1 MGQFT
6 RDQPREEMRGKHNL
20 IFLVICLAK
29 YCKSVEEIDY
39 EYIEEPDQD
48 ANRRFFLGGN
58 DEAHDEL
65 EHHEFREPSQYQY
78 DDKLPFGKLSDKET
92 LTIEQFV
99 NELKRRKEAKAKQKK
114 KQLSKVSVNK
124 NSKNKK
130 NPKKVKS
137 NSSVNKKSKPQKEK
151 STSTNPRKSKTKQ
164 RPNSGRKTKPSKS
177 VGGNSPKKD
186 NKHNIKDSE
195 EEDSFQIGNSNAD
208 QHSDHHIHHHD
219 HLEAHKHH
227 HKHKESHSHAHDH
240 AN

>member
-137 NSSVNKKSKPQKEK
+137 NGSVNKKSKPQKEK
-151 STSTNPRKSKTKQ
+151 NTSTNPRKSKTKQ
-164 RPNSGRKTKPSKS
+164 RPKSGRKTKPSKS
-177 VGGNSPKKD
+177 VGGNSPKKA
-186 NKHNIKDSE
+186 KKQTTKGKRASK
-195 EEDSFQIGNSNAD
+195 IGTKPS
-208 QHSDHHIHHHD
+208 
-219 HLEAHKHH
+219 
-227 HKHKESHSHAHDH
+227 
-240 AN
+240 